1 MTETFEHTLIY
12 YPVVME
18 VWSRVAEWI
27 KKRTQIAQKG
37 TRLVVRLD
45 PAAPAVRATSGSP
58 PARQMRHLAPDSP
71 GLYCHQPSTNNN
83 QQPLSTSSHN
93 LLPPPVLSLTKTL
106 SFYIYNRIKRNRTLS
121 VVDDDYVNLSDLQSN
136 TEMLVTE
143 PATAFRIPALR
154 FAPDCRLL
162 SRSRSLLV
170 PCNKITRRN
179 NFAKSRI
186 RASAEELSGPVKQA
200 KPQRYHPSED
210 ISDSEESDE
219 NGDAILGPAE
229 TSRTVIEVN
238 SKAMLMFS
246 GAVGDGVHENI
257 FWPDLP
263 YVTDEHGNI
272 YFQVKNDEDILQ
284 TLTSEDILVQVI
296 IGLDTTEMVTEM
308 ELIGQAESDFDME
321 DIEDEDSGTD
331 DDDEDDDDDD
341 DDEDDDES
349 GGYENEWVSLLE
361 EGEDDGDPGDWAK
374 LETMRSSHP
383 MHFAKQMAQVKKVKE
398 SQVVSDDPVDYMD
411 QPPAGLAIQG
421 VLRPAFIEENSVKNK
436 YMLDSPS
443 DDEEANMSEGK
454 EDDLAVINGHRYEME
469 PTQDGPNTEEEL
481 QKDQISGNGTSY
493 YKLEFVKIHLIS
505 AHGNQTFVEVEDF
518 RRAKPDAIA
527 HSASKII
534 SRLKSGGEK
543 TTLALKSL
551 CWRCKGLQVEEVAVI
566 GVDTLGFDVR
576 VCSGRQVQTLRFA
589 FKRKASSEYSA
600 ERQLNNLL
608 FPRIPGKQQKQKETH
623 QTEL

>member
-1 MTETFEHTLIY
+1 
-12 YPVVME
+12 
-18 VWSRVAEWI
+18 
-27 KKRTQIAQKG
+27 
-37 TRLVVRLD
+37 
-45 PAAPAVRATSGSP
+45 
-58 PARQMRHLAPDSP
+58 
-71 GLYCHQPSTNNN
+71 
-83 QQPLSTSSHN
+83 
-93 LLPPPVLSLTKTL
+93 
-106 SFYIYNRIKRNRTLS
+106 
-121 VVDDDYVNLSDLQSN
+121 
-136 TEMLVTE
+136 MLVIE
-143 PATAFRIPALR
+143 PATAFRVPAVR
-154 FAPDCRLL
+154 FARDCRLL
-162 SRSRSLLV
+162 SHSRSLFI

-179 NFAKSRI
+179 NFAKNRI

-246 GAVGDGVHENI
+246 GVVGDGVHENI

-284 TLTSEDILVQVI
+284 TLTSEDTLVQVI
-296 IGLDTTEMVTEM
+296 IGLDTTEMVSEM
-308 ELIGQAESDFDME
+308 ELIGQMESDFDME
-321 DIEDEDSGTD
+321 EIDDEDSGTD
-331 DDDEDDDDDD
+331 EDDNDDEDGDDDDDD
-341 DDEDDDES
+341 DGDEDDES
-349 GGYENEWVSLLE
+349 GDYENEWVSLLE
-361 EGEDDGDPGDWAK
+361 EGEDDEDPGDWAK

-383 MHFAKQMAQVKKVKE
+383 MNFAKQMAQI
-398 SQVVSDDPVDYMD
+398 VSDDPVDYMD

-421 VLRPAFIEENSVKNK
+421 VLRPAFLEESSVRNK
-436 YMLDSPS
+436 SMLDSQS
-443 DDEEANMSEGK
+443 KDDEANQISEGNE
-454 EDDLAVINGHRYEME
+454 EDLGVINGHRYELG
-469 PTQDGPNTEEEL
+469 PSQDGPNTEDEL

-518 RRAKPDAIA
+518 KRAKPDAIA
-527 HSASKII
+527 HSAPKII

-543 TTLALKSL
+543 TTVALKSL

-566 GVDTLGFDVR
+566 GVDSLGFDVR

-589 FKRKASSEYSA
+589 FKKRASSEYSA

-608 FPRIPGKQQKQKETH
+608 FPRIPGKQQKQKETY

>member
-1 MTETFEHTLIY
+1 
-12 YPVVME
+12 
-18 VWSRVAEWI
+18 
-27 KKRTQIAQKG
+27 
-37 TRLVVRLD
+37 
-45 PAAPAVRATSGSP
+45 
-58 PARQMRHLAPDSP
+58 
-71 GLYCHQPSTNNN
+71 
-83 QQPLSTSSHN
+83 
-93 LLPPPVLSLTKTL
+93 
-106 SFYIYNRIKRNRTLS
+106 
-121 VVDDDYVNLSDLQSN
+121 
-136 TEMLVTE
+136 MLVIE
-143 PATAFRIPALR
+143 PATAFRTPSVR
-154 FAPDCRLL
+154 FARDCRLL
-162 SRSRSLLV
+162 FNSRTSLI

-179 NFAKSRI
+179 NFANNRI

-246 GAVGDGVHENI
+246 GVVGDGVHENI

-263 YVTDEHGNI
+263 YATDEHGNI

-284 TLTSEDILVQVI
+284 TLTSEDTLV
-296 IGLDTTEMVTEM
+296 
-308 ELIGQAESDFDME
+308 
-321 DIEDEDSGTD
+321 
-331 DDDEDDDDDD
+331 
-341 DDEDDDES
+341 
-349 GGYENEWVSLLE
+349 EWVSLLE
-361 EGEDDGDPGDWAK
+361 EGEDDEDPGDWAK

-383 MHFAKQMAQVKKVKE
+383 MQFAKQMAQF
-398 SQVVSDDPVDYMD
+398 VSDDPVDYMD

-421 VLRPAFIEENSVKNK
+421 VLRPTFIEENFVINK
-436 YMLDSPS
+436 YMLDSRS
-443 DDEEANMSEGK
+443 KDEEANQISEGK
-454 EDDLAVINGHRYEME
+454 EEDLGVINGHRYELG
-469 PTQDGPNTEEEL
+469 PSQDDPNLEEEL
-481 QKDQISGNGTSY
+481 QKDQVSGNGTSY

-518 RRAKPDAIA
+518 KRAKPDAIA
-527 HSASKII
+527 HSAPKII

-543 TTLALKSL
+543 TTMALKSL

-566 GVDTLGFDVR
+566 GVDSLGFDVR

-589 FKRKASSEYSA
+589 FKKRASSEYSA

-608 FPRIPGKQQKQKETH
+608 FPRIPGKQQKQKEAH

>member
-1 MTETFEHTLIY
+1 
-12 YPVVME
+12 
-18 VWSRVAEWI
+18 
-27 KKRTQIAQKG
+27 
-37 TRLVVRLD
+37 
-45 PAAPAVRATSGSP
+45 
-58 PARQMRHLAPDSP
+58 
-71 GLYCHQPSTNNN
+71 
-83 QQPLSTSSHN
+83 
-93 LLPPPVLSLTKTL
+93 
-106 SFYIYNRIKRNRTLS
+106 
-121 VVDDDYVNLSDLQSN
+121 
-136 TEMLVTE
+136 MLVIE
-143 PATAFRIPALR
+143 PATAFRTTSVR
-154 FAPDCRLL
+154 FTPNCRLF
-162 SRSRSLLV
+162 SHSTSLFI

-210 ISDSEESDE
+210 ISDIEEADE
-219 NGDAILGPAE
+219 NGDATLGPAE

-246 GAVGDGVHENI
+246 GVVGDGVHENI

-284 TLTSEDILVQVI
+284 TLTSEDTLVQVI
-296 IGLDTTEMVTEM
+296 IGLDTSEMVSEM

-321 DIEDEDSGTD
+321 EIDDEDSGTED
-331 DDDEDDDDDD
+331 DDNDDDGDYDDDD
-341 DDEDDDES
+341 DDEDDES

-361 EGEDDGDPGDWAK
+361 DGDDDEDPGDWAK

-383 MHFAKQMAQVKKVKE
+383 VQFAKQMAQF
-398 SQVVSDDPVDYMD
+398 VSDDPVDYMD

-421 VLRPAFIEENSVKNK
+421 VLRPAFVEENSVLNK
-436 YMLDSPS
+436 YMIDSQS
-443 DDEEANMSEGK
+443 KDEANQISEEK
-454 EDDLAVINGHRYEME
+454 EDLGVINGHRYE
-469 PTQDGPNTEEEL
+469 PDDPNTEEEL
-481 QKDQISGNGTSY
+481 QKDQITGNGTSY

-505 AHGNQTFVEVEDF
+505 AHGNQIFVEVDDF
-518 RRAKPDAIA
+518 KRAKPDAIA
-527 HSASKII
+527 HSAPKII

-566 GVDTLGFDVR
+566 GVDSLGFDVR

-589 FKRKASSEYSA
+589 FKKRASSEYSA

-608 FPRIPGKQQKQKETH
+608 FPRMPGKQQKQKEAH

>member
-1 MTETFEHTLIY
+1 
-12 YPVVME
+12 
-18 VWSRVAEWI
+18 
-27 KKRTQIAQKG
+27 
-37 TRLVVRLD
+37 
-45 PAAPAVRATSGSP
+45 
-58 PARQMRHLAPDSP
+58 
-71 GLYCHQPSTNNN
+71 
-83 QQPLSTSSHN
+83 
-93 LLPPPVLSLTKTL
+93 
-106 SFYIYNRIKRNRTLS
+106 
-121 VVDDDYVNLSDLQSN
+121 
-136 TEMLVTE
+136 MLVIE
-143 PATAFRIPALR
+143 PATAFRIPSVR
-154 FAPDCRLL
+154 FAPHSSHFRTLIL
-162 SRSRSLLV
+162 
-170 PCNKITRRN
+170 PCSNKITTRRN
-179 NFAKSRI
+179 NFAKNRI

-246 GAVGDGVHENI
+246 GVVGDGVHENI

-263 YVTDEHGNI
+263 YVTDEHGSI

-284 TLTSEDILVQVI
+284 TLTSEDTLVQVI
-296 IGLDTTEMVTEM
+296 IGLDTTEMVSEM

-321 DIEDEDSGTD
+321 EIEDEDSGTD
-331 DDDEDDDDDD
+331 EHDNDDDDDD
-341 DDEDDDES
+341 DDEDDES
-349 GGYENEWVSLLE
+349 GDYENEWVSLLE
-361 EGEDDGDPGDWAK
+361 EGEDDEDPGDWAK
-374 LETMRSSHP
+374 LETMRTSHP
-383 MHFAKQMAQVKKVKE
+383 MQFAKQMAQVI
-398 SQVVSDDPVDYMD
+398 SDDPVDYMD

-421 VLRPAFIEENSVKNK
+421 VLRPAYVEESSVINK
-436 YMLDSPS
+436 YMLDSQS
-443 DDEEANMSEGK
+443 KDEEANQISEGK
-454 EDDLAVINGHRYEME
+454 EEYLGVINGHRHELE
-469 PTQDGPNTEEEL
+469 PSQDGPNTEEEL

-518 RRAKPDAIA
+518 KRAKPDAIA

-566 GVDTLGFDVR
+566 GVDSLGFDVR

-589 FKRKASSEYSA
+589 FKKRASSEYSA
-600 ERQLNNLL
+600 ERQLNNIL
-608 FPRIPGKQQKQKETH
+608 FPRISGKQQKQKEAH

>member
-1 MTETFEHTLIY
+1 
-12 YPVVME
+12 
-18 VWSRVAEWI
+18 
-27 KKRTQIAQKG
+27 
-37 TRLVVRLD
+37 
-45 PAAPAVRATSGSP
+45 
-58 PARQMRHLAPDSP
+58 
-71 GLYCHQPSTNNN
+71 
-83 QQPLSTSSHN
+83 
-93 LLPPPVLSLTKTL
+93 
-106 SFYIYNRIKRNRTLS
+106 
-121 VVDDDYVNLSDLQSN
+121 
-136 TEMLVTE
+136 MLVIE
-143 PATAFRIPALR
+143 PATAFRTPSVR
-154 FAPDCRLL
+154 FTPNCRLF
-162 SRSRSLLV
+162 SHSTSLFI
-170 PCNKITRRN
+170 PCNKITRRS

-210 ISDSEESDE
+210 ISDNEEADE

-246 GAVGDGVHENI
+246 GVVGDGVHENI

-284 TLTSEDILVQVI
+284 TLTSEDTLVQVI
-296 IGLDTTEMVTEM
+296 IGLDTTEMVSEM

-321 DIEDEDSGTD
+321 EIDDEDSDTEDDEND
-331 DDDEDDDDDD
+331 DDGDYDDDD
-341 DDEDDDES
+341 DDEDDES

-361 EGEDDGDPGDWAK
+361 DGDDDEDPGDWAK

-383 MHFAKQMAQVKKVKE
+383 VQFAKHMAQF
-398 SQVVSDDPVDYMD
+398 VSDDPVDYMD

-421 VLRPAFIEENSVKNK
+421 VLRPAFVEENSVLNK
-436 YMLDSPS
+436 YMIDSQS
-443 DDEEANMSEGK
+443 KDEETNQISEEK
-454 EDDLAVINGHRYEME
+454 EEDLGVINGHRYE
-469 PTQDGPNTEEEL
+469 PDDPNTEEEL

-505 AHGNQTFVEVEDF
+505 AHGNQIFVEVDDF
-518 RRAKPDAIA
+518 KRAKPDAIA
-527 HSASKII
+527 HSAPKII

-566 GVDTLGFDVR
+566 GVDSLGFDVR

-589 FKRKASSEYSA
+589 FKKRASSEYSA

-608 FPRIPGKQQKQKETH
+608 FPRMPGKQQKQKEAH